1 MSENTQR
8 SMMRNL
14 PAVDRLLSETPL
26 KEIAV
31 RVPHAIIVQAA
42 RETLDELR
50 GRIRDGSTIEPEDL
64 TPLRIAERT
73 ADAALRLNTPSLR
86 RVINATGV
94 ILHTGLGR
102 AVLPEGARDAMM
114 LVASGHSN
122 LEIDLETGGRGSRRQ
137 HYAALLASLC
147 GAEAALAVNNN
158 AAAVLLALNTLA
170 RGREVVISRGQLV
183 EIGGSFRLPDIMA
196 RSGARLVEVGTTNR
210 TRIADY
216 EAAITEET
224 ALILRVH
231 PSNFRVVGYTEEASL
246 EQLVELGRHHG
257 IPVMEDV
264 GSGALIDMTQFGL
277 KGDPV
282 VQESIEAG
290 VDVVTFSGDKLL
302 GGPQAGLIVGRREI
316 VADLTANP
324 LARVLRPDK
333 LTIAALE
340 STLKLY
346 SDPDTVAD
354 NIPTLRFIKRP
365 LEEINRAAQRLR
377 RRLTQT
383 LPVTVSVE
391 ILDGFSEVGG
401 GSLPGQCLP
410 TKLVAISSSQ
420 PETANPNDLA
430 RAFRKADPP
439 ILGRVAEDRFL
450 LDLRTVADSE
460 IPDIVRAARYIFQD

>member
-1 MSENTQR
+1 MSEDTQR

-14 PAVDRLLSETPL
+14 PAVDRLLSEKPL
-26 KEIAV
+26 SDLTAK
-31 RVPHAIIVQAA
+31 VPHVILVEAA
-42 RETLDELR
+42 REMLDDLR
-50 GRIRDGSTIEPEDL
+50 GRIRNGAMIEPEDL
-64 TPLRIAERT
+64 TPLGIAERA
-73 ADAALRLNTPSLR
+73 ADVALRLNAPSLR

-102 AVLPEGARDAMM
+102 SVLPESARDSMM
-114 LVASGHSN
+114 LVASGHCN
-122 LEIDLETGGRGSRRQ
+122 LETDLETGGRGSRRQ

-170 RGREVVISRGQLV
+170 RGREVIISRGQLV

-216 EAAITEET
+216 EAAIAEET

-231 PSNFRVVGYTEEASL
+231 PSNFRMVGYTEEAPL
-246 EQLVELGRHHG
+246 EQLVDLGRRHG
-257 IPVMEDV
+257 IPVMDDV
-264 GSGALIDMTQFGL
+264 GSGALADMTQFGL
-277 KGDPV
+277 EGDPM
-282 VQESIEAG
+282 VQDSIEAG

-316 VADLTANP
+316 IADLAANP
-324 LARVLRPDK
+324 VARALRLDK
-333 LTIAALE
+333 LIIAALE

-346 SDPDTVAD
+346 SDADTVSD
-354 NIPTLRFIKRP
+354 NIPTLRFIKRS
-365 LEEINRAAQRLR
+365 LDEINRSALRLK

-383 LPVTVSVE
+383 LPATVSVQ
-391 ILDGFSEVGG
+391 ILDGVSEVGG

-430 RAFRKADPP
+430 KAFRAADPP
-439 ILGRVAEDRFL
+439 ILGRVADDRFL
-450 LDLRTVADSE
+450 LDLRTVRDSE
-460 IPDIVRAARYIFQD
+460 IPDIVRAAGQILED